1 MADLFFVKVLSAA
14 VKVVRRAEDGSQMTR
29 HVGFDASGK
38 PVLAPATRTVILQKG
53 EPIPE
58 DAAEGELEKL
68 QAAGVVGRKAAV
80 TVVESTAAS
89 ATEKQKRKPSTS
101 GTRRKA
107 AKPKALGELAGL
119 SDKKLQAAL
128 EATGVKKLL
137 DAVGADAQQA
147 QRVLDA
153 ERARG
158 GEPRATLVKGL
169 EKVIAGGGS

>member
-1 MADLFFVKVLSAA
+1 
-14 VKVVRRAEDGSQMTR
+14 
-29 HVGFDASGK
+29 
-38 PVLAPATRTVILQKG
+38 VILQKG
-53 EPIPE
+53 DPVPE

-80 TVVESTAAS
+80 TVVSSTAS
-89 ATEKQKRKPSTS
+89 TTTEKPKAKSAG
-101 GTRRKA
+101 GTRKKA
-107 AKPKALGELAGL
+107 AKAKELGDLAGL

-153 ERARG
+153 EKARG
-158 GEPRATLVKGL
+158 GEPRQTLVKGL
-169 EKVIAGGGS
+169 EKVIGGGAT